1 VSLRTSRTD
10 DAPSQAAES
19 RTHWDDVACF
29 LLRWVIM
36 AERQLPDFLA
46 YGDLSRHGLSRHG
59 LEQLVAQ
66 AEFERV
72 APGAF
77 IRTGLTADTTA
88 ALIAATAKKPQAT
101 ICLLSALSIHDLTDE
116 IPTRSDIA
124 LSRGSQPPRITISP
138 VRWHRFD
145 PATFEVGRTSSRCPG
160 AGVSGCIRR
169 SARSST
175 SSGCDTTG
183 VPTSLTQSSDDGWRV
198 RAAAQRRCRRWRRT
212 SPRPDRPSGQ
222 RCRSCCSAS
231 VVGSEGVGGGG

>member
-1 VSLRTSRTD
+1 
-10 DAPSQAAES
+10 
-19 RTHWDDVACF
+19 
-29 LLRWVIM
+29 M

-46 YGDLSRHGLSRHG
+46 YGDLSRHGLSLHG

-145 PATFEVGRTSSRCPG
+145 PATFEVGRTQQSLPG
-160 AGVSGCIRR
+160 GGRIGLYSPERTILDVFRLRHDWGADLAHAV
-169 SARSST
+169 
-175 SSGCDTTG
+175 
-183 VPTSLTQSSDDGWRV
+183 L
-198 RAAAQRRCRRWRRT
+198 RRWLARQGSSPATLLSMAENLPEARPAVRT
-212 SPRPDRPSGQ
+212 ALQ
-222 RCRSCCSAS
+222 
-231 VVGSEGVGGGG
+231 VLL